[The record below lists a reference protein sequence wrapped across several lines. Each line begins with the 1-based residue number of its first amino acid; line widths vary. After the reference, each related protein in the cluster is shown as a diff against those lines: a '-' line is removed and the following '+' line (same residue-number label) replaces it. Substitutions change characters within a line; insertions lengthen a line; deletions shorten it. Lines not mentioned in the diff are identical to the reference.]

1 MEKESKVMKIKENYV
16 MREVAGQA
24 IVIAIGEESE
34 RFKGMINLNQTGREV
49 WICLEKGLNLKQIT
63 KKIVEKYDV
72 NQNVAEK
79 DVESMVERLYKIGVL
94 EK

>member
-1 MEKESKVMKIKENYV
+1 

-34 RFKGMINLNQTGREV
+34 RFKGMINLNRTGRDV
-49 WICLEKGLNLKQIT
+49 WLYLEKGLDSDEIA
-63 KKIVEKYDV
+63 KKISEKYEVDL
-72 NQNVAEK
+72 NVAK
-79 DVESMVERLYKIGVL
+79 HDIESMIDRLYKAGVL

>member
-1 MEKESKVMKIKENYV
+1 MKIKENYV

-34 RFKGMINLNQTGREV
+34 RFKGMINLNRTGRDV
-49 WICLEKGLNLKQIT
+49 WLYMEKGLDSDEIA
-63 KKIVEKYDV
+63 KKISEKYEVDL
-72 NQNVAEK
+72 NVAK
-79 DVESMVERLYKIGVL
+79 HDIESMIYRLYKAGVL

>member
-1 MEKESKVMKIKENYV
+1 MKIKENYV

-34 RFKGMINLNQTGREV
+34 HFKGMINLNRTGKDV
-49 WICLEKGLNLKQIT
+49 WKYLEKGLDLTEIA
-63 KKIVEKYDV
+63 KKI
-72 NQNVAEK
+72 AERYEV
-79 DVESMVERLYKIGVL
+79 DENTAMQDIESMTDRLFRAGVL